1 MSATAKAKINQRMHI
16 VMTTRRANSKW
27 GNLPQ
32 PANEPALVC
41 REALIEQ
48 PYHYW
53 RGASGARYLHSV
65 YSLLDCPSLPKATYI
80 IVRREDDGTCR
91 PLHIGQTVE
100 DTQSLNLALLRRLG
114 ARLGANEVHIHLLAE
129 TAEERMAIETDLSVR
144 QMGRSRRTRSF
155 SAANDSSA
163 LAVD

>member
-1 MSATAKAKINQRMHI
+1 MNSK
-16 VMTTRRANSKW
+16 RANSKW

-53 RGASGARYLHSV
+53 RGASGKRYLHSV
-65 YSLLDCPSLPKATYI
+65 YSLLECPALPKAIYI
-80 IVRREDDGTCR
+80 IVRREKDGICL

-100 DTQSLNLALLRRLG
+100 ETESLNLAHLRCLG
-114 ARLGANEVHIHLLAE
+114 ARLGGNEVHIHLLAGTVE
-129 TAEERMAIETDLSVR
+129 ARAEVEADMCVR
-144 QMGRSRRTRSF
+144 QLGRARKTRSF
-155 SAANDSSA
+155 AAANDSILLPVA
-163 LAVD
+163 